1 MIGEIID
8 IIEADSAT
16 MNALGTDA
24 SSRIH
29 AIQRRQA
36 TILPCVVVDL
46 TNFEPQETKSHSSF
60 IDFVTIQLSVYAD
73 NPRKSYVISTHLRDA
88 LDKYVGRVNQTD
100 MDIRFEDLQ
109 VGISAE
115 DESFVTQ
122 TTFIVTSERDG
133 QSAHT

>member
-73 NPRKSYVISTHLRDA
+73 NPRESYVISTHLRDA